1 MITLEFED
9 IYNSFHNK
17 IDAYDFLELT
27 EDEINE
33 FEISWLKTAGSK
45 PYVRRLFSS
54 YKFDEDEEVI
64 EFEMRYAT
72 DDDADTDFVVE
83 ILALGMV
90 VEWLTPKV
98 NSITHIFQTYGS
110 KEEKWYSE
118 AAALKENRT
127 LRDSMKNEQ
136 RKMIRDRGYINN
148 SYIEGYGDP

>member
-1 MITLEFED
+1 MITLEFQD
-9 IYNSFHNK
+9 IFSVFHNK

-27 EDEINE
+27 PEEIEAFE
-33 FEISWLKTAGSK
+33 FEWLRTAGSK

-54 YKFDEDEEVI
+54 YTYDADSEVI
-64 EFEMRYAT
+64 NFEMRYAT
-72 DDDADTDFVVE
+72 NDDEDLDFVTE

-118 AAALKENRT
+118 AAALKENRA

-136 RKMIRDRGYINN
+136 RKMIRDRGYVYN
-148 SYIEGYGDP
+148 SYIEGYGD